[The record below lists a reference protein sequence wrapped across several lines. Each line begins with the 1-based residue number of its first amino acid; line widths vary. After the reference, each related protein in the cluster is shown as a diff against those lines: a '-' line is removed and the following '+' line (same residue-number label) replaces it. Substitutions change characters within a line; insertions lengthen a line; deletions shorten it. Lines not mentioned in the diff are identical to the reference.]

1 MRSWTLRRRLVA
13 LVVGLVVVVA
23 GAMGA
28 VSTLALRGSMVGRLD
43 DDLRASSG
51 RAVAAEDLGG
61 PDALPGGA
69 DGGRFPVGPPP
80 GLDVR
85 GQRAGTVSLTVR
97 DGAVSSGRIDDAGGV
112 ARLDD
117 AQVDVLAAV
126 EPGAAP
132 VTRALPGLGR
142 YRVLAATTA
151 AGDLVVTGI
160 ATTEV
165 DRTVRDYLVV
175 ETLVA
180 LVGVLVA
187 GVAGRAVVRRELRPL
202 ERVATT
208 ATRVSKVPLATGE
221 VRPVERVPA
230 ADTDPRTEVGQVG
243 AALNRL
249 LDHVET
255 SLAARHASE
264 TQVRQ
269 FVADASHELRTPL
282 ASIRGYAE
290 LVRRLR
296 AEVPDDVVRAMGRV
310 EAESRRMTRLVEDML
325 LLARLDAGREL
336 ERTDVDLGM
345 LAADAVPDARAAGP
359 DHRWRLDL
367 PPLADDG
374 EDGAPAA
381 VVTGDAPRLHQVLVN
396 LLANARVHTPPGTT
410 VVTSVRRDGDVV
422 VLAVTDDGPGVAP
435 ALVPHLFQRFS
446 RGDAARSPGS
456 GSTGLGLAIAD
467 AVVRA
472 HDGTI
477 EVSSRPGAT
486 RFVVRLP
493 TAAG

>member
-13 LVVGLVVVVA
+13 LVVGLVVVLA
-23 GAMGA
+23 GTMGA
-28 VSTLALRGSMVGRLD
+28 VSTLALRGSMVSRLD

-51 RAVAAEDLGG
+51 RAVAAEDLGA
-61 PDALPGGA
+61 PDVLLGGGDA
-69 DGGRFPVGPPP
+69 GFPFRPPP

-85 GQRAGTVSLTVR
+85 GQRVGTVSLTVR
-97 DGAVSSGRIDDAGGV
+97 DGTVASGRIDDDGGV
-112 ARLDD
+112 ATLDD
-117 AQVDVLAAV
+117 AQSDVLAAV
-126 EPGAAP
+126 EPGVGPA
-132 VTRALPGLGR
+132 TRALPGLGR
-142 YRVLAATTA
+142 YRVVAATTA
-151 AGDLVVTGI
+151 DGDLVVTGI
-160 ATTEV
+160 STAEV
-165 DRTVRDYLVV
+165 DRTVRDYLAV
-175 ETLVA
+175 EALVA
-180 LVGVLVA
+180 LAGVLVA

-208 ATRVSKVPLATGE
+208 ATRVATVPLATGE

-230 ADTDPRTEVGQVG
+230 ADTDPGTEVGQVG

-310 EAESRRMTRLVEDML
+310 ESESQRMTRLVEDML

-336 ERTDVDLGM
+336 ERSDVDLGM
-345 LAADAVPDARAAGP
+345 LAADAVPDAHAAGP
-359 DHRWRLDL
+359 DHRWRLQL
-367 PPLADDG
+367 PLSSGDDADDAPLA
-374 EDGAPAA
+374 
-381 VVTGDAPRLHQVLVN
+381 VVRGDAQRLQQVLVN

-410 VVTSVRRDGDVV
+410 VVTSVRRDGEDV
-422 VLAVTDDGPGVAP
+422 VLAVTDDGPGIAP
-435 ALVPHLFQRFS
+435 DLVPHLFQRFS

-472 HDGTI
+472 HDGAI
-477 EVSSRPGAT
+477 EVTSRPGAT
-486 RFVVRLP
+486 RFAIRLP
-493 TAAG
+493 AAG